1 MDSQH
6 ASTAPGAPSAEI
18 EMTDSESP
26 LPFDSTSGRTLDAL
40 GPWREVISRR
50 KLKKNIADAVPTP
63 LTQQS
68 TNSPPSKS
76 SSVPETSHQRQQ
88 THQSSS
94 QLPLES
100 SKPRKPPVRRP
111 TPPLPEDHYKVIYR
125 PRTGLKLSNWTDEKI
140 SEGIARA
147 SGYAFREFC
156 ANVITQ
162 TQWRQNLIITST
174 GDEDYALK
182 LAEVTSIQLGTTTYE
197 ITPYI
202 KPVPGTVRGVV
213 HGVTP
218 GTTEERLLELLAAN
232 DNCTILHARM
242 LGRSSS
248 AVITFEGPHVPF
260 YVKVASSFTRCRPY
274 RKSVQFCKACGN
286 IGHRQ
291 DVCPNPD
298 TGVCNKCAKQHV
310 DPNHQCEPTCQL
322 CGLPHETASRECRNK
337 LKPAPPPLHIR
348 ERSRS
353 RQKGCAHNPS
363 EPSSSMPPRSRSESY
378 TPSGEP
384 NKRGTSTER
393 KGDQQKLS
401 WAEVAADATHSP
413 TQCKNAAPTSSSRYE
428 EEITTLRRQNEDLKR
443 QLEEQE
449 RRAQMREANL
459 ERKLDAL
466 MQQIEQQQKAPTASP
481 LKHAVNPD
489 ALKTLETGFEARLET
504 AMEAMMTKVTAI
516 VQTVVQSLKLEIA
529 QMGEGL
535 SQRVVTLEREKEH
548 ARKKPKY
555 PAREAQ
561 IQETLGS
568 QNGGDK

>member
-1 MDSQH
+1 MDSKH

-26 LPFDSTSGRTLDAL
+26 LPSIVPAGERWMRWDPGESTS
-40 GPWREVISRR
+40 
-50 KLKKNIADAVPTP
+50 
-63 LTQQS
+63 
-68 TNSPPSKS
+68 SPPGKS
-76 SSVPETSHQRQQ
+76 SSLPERSHQRQQ
-88 THQSSS
+88 MHQSSS

-100 SKPRKPPVRRP
+100 TKPRKPPVRRP

-125 PRTGLKLSNWTDEKI
+125 PRTGLKLSNWTDENI

-147 SGYAFREFC
+147 SDYAFREFC

-174 GDEDYALK
+174 
-182 LAEVTSIQLGTTTYE
+182 
-197 ITPYI
+197 
-202 KPVPGTVRGVV
+202 
-213 HGVTP
+213 VTP
-218 GTTEERLLELLAAN
+218 GTTEERLLEILAAN

-348 ERSRS
+348 ERSRF

-363 EPSSSMPPRSRSESY
+363 EPSSSMPPRSHSESC

-384 NKRGTSTER
+384 NKPGTSTER

-401 WAEVAADATHSP
+401 WAEVAADATHCP

-428 EEITTLRRQNEDLKR
+428 EEITTLRRQ
-443 QLEEQE
+443 
-449 RRAQMREANL
+449 M
-459 ERKLDAL
+459 
-466 MQQIEQQQKAPTASP
+466 
-481 LKHAVNPD
+481 
-489 ALKTLETGFEARLET
+489 KT
-504 AMEAMMTKVTAI
+504 
-516 VQTVVQSLKLEIA
+516 
-529 QMGEGL
+529 
-535 SQRVVTLEREKEH
+535 
-548 ARKKPKY
+548 
-555 PAREAQ
+555 
-561 IQETLGS
+561 
-568 QNGGDK
+568 